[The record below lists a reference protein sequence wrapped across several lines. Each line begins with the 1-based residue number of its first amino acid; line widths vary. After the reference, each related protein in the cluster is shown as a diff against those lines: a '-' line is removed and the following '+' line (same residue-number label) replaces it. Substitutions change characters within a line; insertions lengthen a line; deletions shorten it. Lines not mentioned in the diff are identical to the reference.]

1 MQRDGDT
8 ARDGAVILADED
20 LGQVFHL
27 KQRASSIL
35 NVYGDSLPI
44 SRPS

>member
-8 ARDGAVILADED
+8 ARDGAVILTDED
-20 LGQVFHL
+20 HGQVFHL